1 MSSSGKKVTDWVK
14 VDSKDGEFIRQVSSF
29 RDHISADPSSRFP
42 AEKGRYHLYVNYGC
56 PWATRT
62 LIVRKLKGLEDII
75 SFSSVHW
82 HLAQGGWRFA
92 TPQDNDAEGENVIPD
107 PIPGHEGFTHL
118 KDVYFESERD
128 YSGRFTVPV
137 LYDKKTNR
145 IVSNES
151 SEIIR
156 MFYTEFDDLIE
167 EKYRSVNLYPS
178 SLRSQIDEANEWHYN
193 LINNGVYKSGF
204 ATKQEAYEKNVLA
217 LFEALDRAEK
227 HLASTVTE
235 GPFYFGKEM
244 TEVDIRLFVTIIRFD
259 VVYVQHFKCN
269 IRDIRS
275 GYPHIHRWMRNLYWN
290 HPAFKDT
297 ANFLHI
303 KNHYT
308 KSHTQLNPASITPVG
323 PVPDVMPLDEE
334 VAAVKVVAA

>member
-1 MSSSGKKVTDWVK
+1 MK

-29 RDHISADPSSRFP
+29 RDAISADPSSRFP
-42 AEKGRYHLYVNYGC
+42 AEAGRYHLYVNYGC

-156 MFYTEFDDLIE
+156 MFYTEVCL
-167 EKYRSVNLYPS
+167 L
-178 SLRSQIDEANEWHYN
+178 
-193 LINNGVYKSGF
+193 
-204 ATKQEAYEKNVLA
+204 
-217 LFEALDRAEK
+217 
-227 HLASTVTE
+227 
-235 GPFYFGKEM
+235 PF
-244 TEVDIRLFVTIIRFD
+244 
-259 VVYVQHFKCN
+259 C
-269 IRDIRS
+269 
-275 GYPHIHRWMRNLYWN
+275 P
-290 HPAFKDT
+290 
-297 ANFLHI
+297 
-303 KNHYT
+303 
-308 KSHTQLNPASITPVG
+308 
-323 PVPDVMPLDEE
+323 
-334 VAAVKVVAA
+334 